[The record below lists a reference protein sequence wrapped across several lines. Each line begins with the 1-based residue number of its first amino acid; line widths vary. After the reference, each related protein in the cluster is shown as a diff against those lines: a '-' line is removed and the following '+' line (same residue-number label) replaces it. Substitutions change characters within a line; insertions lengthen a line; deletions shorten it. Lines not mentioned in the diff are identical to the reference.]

1 MRIGFLFNHDQIH
14 QVAHGLPIALELAKQ
29 GSGAEIIICSANKR
43 ITREVRTLAGEA
55 LKGLTIVELG
65 LTNRSSRLLEAVAG
79 GLIPASKL
87 LLYRDNLEFF
97 RSLDV
102 LVVPEKTSLLL
113 KDRFGLDQLKIVH
126 VRHGAGDRAIGFDSA
141 SARFDHVLAS
151 GPKIRDRLI
160 ADAGV
165 SPDRITVVGYPKFDL
180 FEQSRPAVRDT
191 GARPVVVYNPHVA
204 PHLSSWYRSG
214 RAILNWFADH
224 PEYELIFAPH
234 IMLFERKVAVTIQPP
249 RLGFPGSI
257 PKKVANARNIVVD
270 TRSRALTTMDYL
282 NRADIYLGDA
292 SSQVYE
298 FLIEPRPC
306 IFFNAHGFSWK
317 SDKNFAHW
325 HLGSVID
332 EVGGLGEAL
341 SAASAE
347 HQSFYRQQ
355 QEQMLRYTFELADV
369 PSSVRAAR
377 AIMEVAGS
385 TRRSPRRATHVS
397 QQAGLAGQP
406 APALAA
412 ATGGS

>member
-14 QVAHGLPIALELAKQ
+14 QVAHGLPIALKLAKL
-29 GSGAEIIICSANKR
+29 GTSHEIIICSANKR
-43 ITREVRTLAGEA
+43 ISEEVRTLGGDA
-55 LKGLTIVELG
+55 LADIKIVELG
-65 LTNRSSRLLEAVAG
+65 LAKRSSYLFEVVAG

-87 LLYRDNLEFF
+87 LLYRDNLDFF
-97 RSLDV
+97 RSLDL

-126 VRHGAGDRAIGFDSA
+126 VRHGAGDRAIGFDKA
-141 SARFDHVLAS
+141 SARFDHVLAA

-180 FEQSRPAVRDT
+180 FAQDRPRGHED
-191 GARPVVVYNPHVA
+191 GRRPIVIYNPHVA

-214 RAILNWFADH
+214 PAILNWFADH

-257 PKKVANARNIVVD
+257 SPKVRNARNILVD
-270 TRSRALTTMDYL
+270 TNSRALTTMDYL

-298 FLIEPRPC
+298 FLLEPRPC
-306 IFFNAHGFSWK
+306 IFFDAHGFDWM

-332 EVGGLGEAL
+332 DVGRLGDAL
-341 SAASAE
+341 SGAHAE
-347 HQSFYRQQ
+347 HRSIYQPLQQ
-355 QEQMLRYTFELADV
+355 QMLRYTFELSDT

-385 TRRSPRRATHVS
+385 GSTARRPRRASVRR
-397 QQAGLAGQP
+397 GLSAQP
-406 APALAA
+406 APTLAPAA
-412 ATGGS
+412 ARS